1 MAVPRRP
8 AVRPPDSLPGE
19 LAVMEFE
26 RIPQTYRL
34 YIDDADNSNYLLGSN
49 PEQIAHLFAGW
60 GYKREGAELID
71 RAREFGKAML
81 RFHERT
87 VIALHPP
94 RPKIPDVFEEKNH
107 GFAQL

>member
-8 AVRPPDSLPGE
+8 VVRPPESLPGE
-19 LAVMEFE
+19 LAVLEFE
-26 RIPQTYRL
+26 RISQIYRL
-34 YIDDADNSNYLLGSN
+34 YVDDDDKSNYLLGSSA
-49 PEQIAHLFAGW
+49 ELIARLFDGW
-60 GYKREGAELID
+60 GYTREGAELVD

-94 RPKIPDVFEEKNH
+94 SPKIPDLFEEKNH